1 MNPHHPCTKSTL
13 EKDFGRSEAND
24 KRKKRILEKR
34 FQHQKKSKVE
44 RNIEGKVEK
53 KRVINKSKGLRC
65 RPPQDFKFP
74 KAKPKKIIMQS
85 YNKR

>member
-53 KRVINKSKGLRC
+53 KRVINKSKGPSLST
-65 RPPQDFKFP
+65 PPRFQISQS
-74 KAKPKKIIMQS
+74 KIQE
-85 YNKR
+85 NHHAVV